1 MTNLVTIISTLK
13 LLGMK
18 SHYKRIQK
26 IQSVLKKSENVSLLE
41 KEWQYFIWYFISLK
55 RFTSVVNVISLVP
68 SLPIS
73 IKIGSFNVFLHKT
86 NEFREKKHCSFCL
99 GNQNINR

>member
-1 MTNLVTIISTLK
+1 VTIISTLK

-73 IKIGSFNVFLHKT
+73 IKIGST
-86 NEFREKKHCSFCL
+86 YFCTKRMNFAKRSIVL
-99 GNQNINR
+99 PWESKY